1 MIVKYKVSDFAKDLN
16 LSAKKVLDE
25 LNAMGST
32 GKKNSSN
39 LEENELN
46 YLLEKFSKDNS
57 VANLDEFLNSAK
69 AAKEEP
75 KPTEKKAE
83 KKPEAPKAEKKPKQP
98 AAKKAEPA
106 QQDKNGNKH
115 NEKKN
120 EQHKKREEKT
130 VSLSELARETGAKA
144 SAAPAQA
151 VSVRREDNQ
160 VTVDTRTVDMNV
172 DRFDARYD
180 DLASTKNTENRLV
193 LECVLKFHCVLLAII
208 VDQFNPIVVQH
219 ISILINAPRKTDSA
233 ELFVAF
239 FQELNHSIH
248 DKSHD
253 INRFPHAVSNRPS
266 IGGISDQNACNVII
280 ICVRI
285 EIFACFC

>member
-83 KKPEAPKAEKKPKQP
+83 KKAEKKPEAPKAEKKPEQP
-98 AAKKAEPA
+98 AAKK
-106 QQDKNGNKH
+106 Q
-115 NEKKN
+115 
-120 EQHKKREEKT
+120 
-130 VSLSELARETGAKA
+130 SLPSRI
-144 SAAPAQA
+144 
-151 VSVRREDNQ
+151 
-160 VTVDTRTVDMNV
+160 RT
-172 DRFDARYD
+172 A
-180 DLASTKNTENRLV
+180 
-193 LECVLKFHCVLLAII
+193 
-208 VDQFNPIVVQH
+208 
-219 ISILINAPRKTDSA
+219 ISITKRRTSSTRSARKRPFLSVSWLVRPVPRHPLLRHRLCPCAAKTIRSPWIPA
-233 ELFVAF
+233 LW
-239 FQELNHSIH
+239 I
-248 DKSHD
+248 
-253 INRFPHAVSNRPS
+253 
-266 IGGISDQNACNVII
+266 
-280 ICVRI
+280 
-285 EIFACFC
+285 

>member
-25 LNAMGST
+25 LAAMGST

-57 VANLDEFLNSAK
+57 EKDLAAFLNSAK
-69 AAKEEP
+69 QPKEEP
-75 KPTEKKAE
+75 KAEDKKPEKKAD
-83 KKPEAPKAEKKPKQP
+83 KKPENKAPKAEGKQDKKPAAQP
-98 AAKKAEPA
+98 AANNQNSQPKN
-106 QQDKNGNKH
+106 DKNNPGKH
-115 NEKKN
+115 GEKKN

-144 SAAPAQA
+144 TAGSAQS
-151 VSVRREDNQ
+151 VSVRREDHQ

-180 DLASTKNTENRLV
+180 DLASTKNTENRRKPTPQGNKQ
-193 LECVLKFHCVLLAII
+193 KFTQQRRHRLRYRLPAGRGV
-208 VDQFNPIVVQH
+208 
-219 ISILINAPRKTDSA
+219 PRQGRARGPCDHRGAS
-233 ELFVAF
+233 VRSGGG
-239 FQELNHSIH
+239 HRR
-248 DKSHD
+248 KS
-253 INRFPHAVSNRPS
+253 
-266 IGGISDQNACNVII
+266 GGASPG
-280 ICVRI
+280 RLRHGSR
-285 EIFACFC
+285 

>member
-16 LSAKKVLDE
+16 VSAKKVLDE

-75 KPTEKKAE
+75 KAAEKKAE
-83 KKPEAPKAEKKPKQP
+83 KKPEAPKAEKKPEQP

-106 QQDKNGNKH
+106 PQNKNNNNNKH
-115 NEKKN
+115 NDKKP

-130 VSLSELARETGAKA
+130 VSLS
-144 SAAPAQA
+144 
-151 VSVRREDNQ
+151 
-160 VTVDTRTVDMNV
+160 
-172 DRFDARYD
+172 
-180 DLASTKNTENRLV
+180 
-193 LECVLKFHCVLLAII
+193 
-208 VDQFNPIVVQH
+208 
-219 ISILINAPRKTDSA
+219 
-233 ELFVAF
+233 
-239 FQELNHSIH
+239 
-248 DKSHD
+248 
-253 INRFPHAVSNRPS
+253 
-266 IGGISDQNACNVII
+266 
-280 ICVRI
+280 
-285 EIFACFC
+285 